1 MLFDCPHC
9 KAKCQFS
16 NLGNQYKCVA
26 DQSIQQGWCCS
37 NCNGVITSK
46 RPYEHTWSDC
56 QIFPLIKIKPK
67 INTHKLP
74 EHIKSDYIEGLEDY
88 SNGCYISCVIMC
100 RRAIQQSC
108 LEKGSKKK
116 NLFEQIEELEID
128 KNLKQLAHK
137 LRFWGNNG
145 AHPDILL
152 DEKINEQDAKL
163 AIDFTEKFL
172 QYVYII
178 PKELEEIENQMQ
190 ADQNKK

>member
-9 KAKCQFS
+9 KAKCQF
-16 NLGNQYKCVA
+16 NTQGNQYTCKIDNSV
-26 DQSIQQGWCCS
+26 QQAWVCS
-37 NCNGVITSK
+37 NCNGVIVARFVPPQNINQSK
-46 RPYEHTWSDC
+46 VY
-56 QIFPLIKIKPK
+56 PLIKINPK
-67 INTHKLP
+67 INIDKLP
-74 EHIKSDYIEGLEDY
+74 DNIKNDYVESLEDY
-88 SNGCYISCVIMC
+88 SNGAYISCVIMC

-108 LEKGSKKK
+108 LDKGVKKK
-116 NLFEQIEELEID
+116 NLYEQIEELDID
-128 KNLKQLAHK
+128 NNLKQLAHK

-152 DEKINEQDAKL
+152 DESINEQDAKL

-190 ADQNKK
+190 PESSK

>member
-9 KAKCQFS
+9 KAKCQFN
-16 NLGNQYKCVA
+16 NLGNQYQCTA
-26 DQSIQQGWCCS
+26 DNSRQQAWYCS
-37 NCNGVITSK
+37 NCNGVIVARFIPPQNINQSK
-46 RPYEHTWSDC
+46 VY
-56 QIFPLIKIKPK
+56 PLIKINPK
-67 INTHKLP
+67 ININKLP
-74 EHIKSDYIEGLEDY
+74 DNIKNDYVESLEDY
-88 SNGCYISCVIMC
+88 SNGAYISCVIMC

-108 LEKGSKKK
+108 LDKGAKKK
-116 NLFEQIEELEID
+116 NLYDQIEELDID
-128 KNLKQLAHK
+128 NNLKQLAHK

-152 DEKINEQDAKL
+152 DETINEQDSKL

-190 ADQNKK
+190 PESSK

>member
-9 KAKCQFS
+9 KAKCQF
-16 NLGNQYKCVA
+16 NKLGDQYQCTI
-26 DQSIQQGWCCS
+26 DHSRQQAWHCS
-37 NCNGVITSK
+37 NCNGVIVSK
-46 RPYEHTWSDC
+46 FIQSQNINQSRIY
-56 QIFPLIKIKPK
+56 PLTKIKPK
-67 INTHKLP
+67 ISINKLP
-74 EHIKSDYIEGLEDY
+74 DNIKNDYVESLEDY

-108 LEKGSKKK
+108 LDKGAKKK
-116 NLFEQIEELEID
+116 NLYDQIEELDID
-128 KNLKQLAHK
+128 NNLKQLAHK
-137 LRFWGNNG
+137 LRFWGNSG

-152 DEKINEQDAKL
+152 DEVVNEQDAKL

-190 ADQNKK
+190 KETSE